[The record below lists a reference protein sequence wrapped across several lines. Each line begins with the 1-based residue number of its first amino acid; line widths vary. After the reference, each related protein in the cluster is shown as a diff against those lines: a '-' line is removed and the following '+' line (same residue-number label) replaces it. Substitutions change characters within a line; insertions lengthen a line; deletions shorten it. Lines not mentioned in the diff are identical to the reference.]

1 MSSRGVK
8 LKVSGLKKNWDELNV
23 LNDVNFEIEAGTF
36 LTLLGPS
43 GCGKSTTLRLLAGL
57 DQPTAGKILIDDKD
71 VTKLD
76 PAQRKVGMVFQNYAL
91 FPHMSVRKNILYGM
105 KIRGETTKLQ
115 NESLARI
122 SELMGLDSLLDRLPA
137 QLSGG
142 QQQRVA
148 LARVL
153 VAKRKLVLMDEPL
166 SNLDAKLR
174 VEIRSEIRE
183 LNKKLGLTIVYVT
196 HDQSEALSMSDKILL
211 MYEGR
216 ATQFGTPYELYNDPQ
231 NTFVASFVGTP
242 PMNLIN
248 ANKINPNMLGSLIPH
263 ADQIMVGVRPED
275 IIICNKPTKTKLKGS
290 ILSVEYEGVNSL
302 VTVDLGDGNK
312 AIISVPKSADAQ
324 RGKEVYLDF
333 EEGALHFFSKDSEE
347 KIKQIT

>member
-1 MSSRGVK
+1 MSSTGVR
-8 LKVSGLKKNWDELNV
+8 LQVSGLEKNWGKINV
-23 LNDVNFEIEAGTF
+23 LNDVNFDIEAGTF

-57 DQPTAGKILIDDKD
+57 DHPTAGQIFIDGKD

-76 PAQRKVGMVFQNYAL
+76 PAQREIGMVFQNYAL
-91 FPHMSVRKNILYGM
+91 FPHMSVQKNILYGM
-105 KIRGETTKLQ
+105 RIRGESIKLQ
-115 NESLARI
+115 NENLARV

-174 VEIRSEIRE
+174 VEIRGEIRE

-196 HDQSEALSMSDKILL
+196 HDQSEALSMSDKVLL
-211 MYEGR
+211 MHGGQ
-216 ATQFGTPYELYNDPQ
+216 AAQFGTPFELYNDPQ
-231 NTFVASFVGTP
+231 NTFVASFIGTP
-242 PMNLIN
+242 PMNLIG
-248 ANKINPNMLGSLIPH
+248 ADQIAPKLLGSLAPN
-263 ADQIMVGVRPED
+263 ADQLKIGIRPED
-275 IIICNKPTKTKLKGS
+275 IILKSKPTSSGLKGS
-290 ILSVEYEGVNSL
+290 IISVEYEGVNSL
-302 VTVDLGDGNK
+302 VIIDLGDNK
-312 AIISVPKSADAQ
+312 KTIISVPKSINVR
-324 RGKEVYLDF
+324 RGEEYYLEF
-333 EEGALHFFSKDSEE
+333 EESALHFFSKDSGE
-347 KIKQIT
+347 KIKN